1 MKIRALSAAVYLMG
15 GLLSLTLAV
24 AFASWIL
31 RPSLAQDAV
40 ATEVSSPAQVDA
52 SAPPQ
57 TEAPKPPEPNVIPP
71 ASAQTEVV
79 PPPPP
84 PEVSATIPP
93 PSPSLPP
100 EPVNGSPVIPPAAA
114 ASKGQTLNL
123 PARDFLE
130 PYIFDAREGRRN
142 PFRPLSLQG
151 EDDGSMALGP
161 ATPLE
166 RFEVDELK
174 LLAIM
179 WDVKSPRAMVM
190 DPNKE
195 IHIVGKDDRIGRRK
209 GYIATIREGEIVI
222 VETSEF
228 NGEAVY
234 STRIMQIT
242 K

>member
-1 MKIRALSAAVYLMG
+1 MKIRVLSAAVYLMG

-24 AFASWIL
+24 ALASWII
-31 RPSLAQDAV
+31 RPSSAQ
-40 ATEVSSPAQVDA
+40 E
-52 SAPPQ
+52 APPPPP
-57 TEAPKPPEPNVIPP
+57 EAPATAEQNFIPEAGPPP
-71 ASAQTEVV
+71 AEEVPPPMPTESQQMPGDPAMT

-84 PEVSATIPP
+84 PEPALGNAAVPAL
-93 PSPSLPP
+93 PST
-100 EPVNGSPVIPPAAA
+100 A
-114 ASKGQTLNL
+114 QTLNL

-151 EDDGSMALGP
+151 EEGDAMALGP

-166 RFEVDELK
+166 RFEVEELK

-179 WDVKSPRAMVM
+179 WDVKSPRAMLM

-195 IHIVGKDDRIGRRK
+195 IHIVGKDDRIGRKK

>member
-24 AFASWIL
+24 AFASWVL
-31 RPSLAQDAV
+31 RPSSAQEVGPAEAAAPTNQV
-40 ATEVSSPAQVDA
+40 EAPATPDENFIPEAGSLPAEQ
-52 SAPPQ
+52 APPP
-57 TEAPKPPEPNVIPP
+57 TPPVETQATIADP
-71 ASAQTEVV
+71 AMT
-79 PPPPP
+79 PTPP
-84 PEVSATIPP
+84 PEISGGSLVTPP
-93 PSPSLPP
+93 PISPTT
-100 EPVNGSPVIPPAAA
+100 A
-114 ASKGQTLNL
+114 QTLNL

-151 EDDGSMALGP
+151 DEDAMALGP

-166 RFEVDELK
+166 RFEVEELK

-179 WDVKSPRAMVM
+179 WDVRSPRAMLM

-195 IHIVGKDDRIGRRK
+195 IHIVGKDDRIGRKK